1 MTTTKKCLKNATGT
15 QKKRSLETD
24 YQDDD
29 EIIDIDEVRKRNGI
43 TGEKK
48 HYFIAC
54 LRTYYEDDEFNS
66 YVKSLTGLAK
76 YIADWRIFYVN
87 THHGYRLMKFR
98 SILSEISSLSK
109 IARIIGAKKYN
120 LYFCPR
126 FLDKEMNELS
136 GRNYSVTITAR

>member
-1 MTTTKKCLKNATGT
+1 MQLAQ
-15 QKKRSLETD
+15 QKEEKSETD

-48 HYFIAC
+48 NTISLPVFA
-54 LRTYYEDDEFNS
+54 LYYEDDEFNS

-87 THHGYRLMKFR
+87 T
-98 SILSEISSLSK
+98 SWI
-109 IARIIGAKKYN
+109 
-120 LYFCPR
+120 
-126 FLDKEMNELS
+126 
-136 GRNYSVTITAR
+136 

>member
-48 HYFIAC
+48 HYFIDC
-54 LRTYYEDDEFNS
+54 LRTYYEDDEF
-66 YVKSLTGLAK
+66 
-76 YIADWRIFYVN
+76 IC
-87 THHGYRLMKFR
+87 YRLIQNESSPF
-98 SILSEISSLSK
+98 SLS
-109 IARIIGAKKYN
+109 IDYN
-120 LYFCPR
+120 Y
-126 FLDKEMNELS
+126 NQ
-136 GRNYSVTITAR
+136 